1 MAEIHLR
8 SRHRPSEA
16 DIVPAGLRRV
26 VMVVEYDGT
35 AYSGWQRQ
43 ANAPSVQQCMEEAFT
58 ALTGEQV
65 PVIGC
70 SRTDAGVHAL
80 GLVCHMD
87 TGCRIPSDRL
97 PYALNTKLPWDIR
110 VRAARVAPPGFHAR
124 FSTCAKV
131 YRYTFY
137 NSRQMCAVGRQ
148 YAAHV
153 PKEME
158 DARIHLAVRSLL
170 GTHDFRAFAASGNES
185 KTTVRTMYAIRLW
198 REGEKVIFRIMGDGF
213 LYNMVRIIA
222 GTLSEIGTGKRPPSC
237 IREAVETGSRLCLGM
252 TAPACGLMLER
263 VLYEGDEGV
272 IPELFDP
279 EQSGVYYSGSGKE

>member
-1 MAEIHLR
+1 MPEG
-8 SRHRPSEA
+8 RHR
-16 DIVPAGLRRV
+16 VCL
-26 VMVVEYDGT
+26 VVEYDGT

-43 ANAPSVQQCMEEAFT
+43 ANAPSVQQCLEEDVT
-58 ALTGEQV
+58 MLTGERI

-87 TGCRIPSDRL
+87 TASRIPADRI
-97 PYALNTKLPWDIR
+97 PYAINTKLPWDIR
-110 VRAARVAPPGFHAR
+110 VRAAKVAPPGFHAR
-124 FSTCAKV
+124 YSTCAKV

-137 NSRQMCAVGRQ
+137 NARQMCAIGRQ

-153 PKEME
+153 PKEM
-158 DARIHLAVRSLL
+158 DGARMTLAARDLL
-170 GTHDFRAFAASGNES
+170 GTRDFSAFAASGCES
-185 KTTVRTMYAIRLW
+185 KTTVRTMYALQLR

-222 GTLSEIGTGKRPPSC
+222 GTLAEVGTGKRSPEC
-237 IREAVETGSRLCLGM
+237 IREAIETGNRLCLGM

-263 VLYEGDEGV
+263 VLYEGDEEV

-279 EQSGVYYSGSGKE
+279 EQSGVFYSGSGKE